1 MAIVDTTQVRIFVGT
16 HFFAIVPLEVRSR
29 NAIYDVLATRVATE
43 WAYDP
48 SQGRNV
54 RVQGKV
60 WGGRLNDNSVFRMP
74 ISMLPEMLR
83 KLKQAT
89 VSEDFIKIVRLP
101 TYEPLTAEIKLNPA
115 FTLYE
120 KQEEALKFA
129 LDSKAQGY
137 PSCLLQM
144 PTGTGKTVT
153 LSAVAASLGLRLGIF
168 VSPAY
173 VEKWKQDLQ
182 KYLMMTEDQFFE
194 VRGRKS
200 IRKLF
205 EESEAGTFDKDATI
219 FSLATLTEFF
229 KEYEENP
236 ENAVDIYGGS
246 PFDIWKAAGIGFLG
260 GDETHERFHQVYW
273 LNTFIHGPFHLG
285 LSATMLHNDPF
296 IEDRQKEIYPQ
307 SIRFTK
313 IKMKKYI
320 HFVEFSY
327 TFKDIER
334 SKIKTNFPGRSTY
347 SQHAYEIS
355 IVKNK
360 EAFHNFLEMIQ
371 FLVDEYYMKDR
382 KEGEKLAIYCS
393 RIEMINKVLNFLKAT
408 YPKLDIRRYAE
419 NDPYEDCINA
429 DIRVTN
435 RGKAGT
441 AVDIPGLT
449 RVIAIDNVES
459 AQAVLQLVGRLRE
472 VKDRDVVF
480 IQTYCTS
487 VKKHVAYKE
496 SRRELVEDRVAGF
509 TEHRYNRHL

>member
-1 MAIVDTTQVRIFVGT
+1 MAVIDNAHVRIFTGT
-16 HFFAIVPLEVRSR
+16 HFFGIAPLEIRSR
-29 NAIYDVLATRVATE
+29 NAIYDVISSRVGTE
-43 WAYDP
+43 WAVDP
-48 SQGRNV
+48 NTRRNIK
-54 RVQGKV
+54 VQGKV
-60 WGGRLNDNSVFRMP
+60 WGGRLNDNTMFRMP
-74 ISMLPEMLR
+74 ISILPEMLR
-83 KLKQAT
+83 KLQQAQ
-89 VSEDFIKIVRLP
+89 VPESFIKVVNLP
-101 TYEPLTAEIKLNPA
+101 TYTPTPAVITLNPA

-120 KQEEALKFA
+120 KQVEAQDFA
-129 LDSKAQGY
+129 LESKAKGF

-153 LSAVAASLGLRLGIF
+153 LAAVAAKLQTRLGIF

-173 VEKWKQDLQ
+173 VDKWKQDLQ

-205 EESEAGTFDKDATI
+205 EASEAGEFNKDATI
-219 FSLATLTEFF
+219 FSLATMSEFF

-246 PFDIWKAAGIGFLG
+246 PFDIWRAAGIGFLG

-285 LSATMLHNDPF
+285 LSATMLHNDNF

-313 IKMKKYI
+313 IKMKRYI
-320 HFVEFSY
+320 HFVEFAYS
-327 TFKDIER
+327 FKNAEQA
-334 SKIKTNFPGRSTY
+334 KIKSTFPGRSTY

-355 IVKNK
+355 IVKSK
-360 EAFHNFLEMIQ
+360 PTFKNFLDMVGFMVE
-371 FLVDEYYMKDR
+371 EYYLKDR
-382 KEGEKLAIYCS
+382 KDGEKLAIYCS
-393 RIEMINKVLNFLKAT
+393 RLEMINQVLAYLKAT
-408 YPKLDIRRYAE
+408 FPSLDSRRYAE
-419 NDPYEDCINA
+419 SDPYSDCIEA

-472 VKDRDVVF
+472 VKGRDVVF
-480 IQTYCTS
+480 IQAYCTN

-496 SRRELVEDRVAGF
+496 SRRELIEDRVAGF
-509 TEHRYNRHL
+509 AEHRYGSYL